1 MTARPLPERPGEVI
15 IEAIEGDG
23 GRLSLV
29 AAENCAGIAALETLK
44 LLGAPRFGVGL
55 RLHKVRRLA
64 PGAHP

>member
-1 MTARPLPERPGEVI
+1 MTARPLPERPGEVV

-44 LLGAPRFGVGL
+44 LLGAPRCGVGL
-55 RLHKVRRLA
+55 RLHKVRRCA